1 MGRWSYSSFK
11 CKLLRIEPDEVPTP
25 QGNLLAKSRTAQK
38 SQQYKM
44 TTIKNGIGN
53 KYNNKR
59 QNNINNHDKLDT
71 NQMYQNNQHL
81 MCHA

>member
-1 MGRWSYSSFK
+1 
-11 CKLLRIEPDEVPTP
+11 
-25 QGNLLAKSRTAQK
+25 
-38 SQQYKM
+38 M